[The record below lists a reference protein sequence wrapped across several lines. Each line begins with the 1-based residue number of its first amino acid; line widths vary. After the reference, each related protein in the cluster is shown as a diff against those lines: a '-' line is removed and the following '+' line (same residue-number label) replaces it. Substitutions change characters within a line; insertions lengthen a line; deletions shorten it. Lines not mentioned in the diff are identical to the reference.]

1 MDYAVV
7 IPARYDAVRLPGKP
21 LADIGGRP
29 MIQWVHEAAAAGGAA
44 EVIVATDDER
54 IVEACARFGARAE
67 MTATAHASGTDRI
80 AEVVRR
86 LGWPDERVVVNVQGD
101 EPLLPPALVSQVA
114 SLLAEDSHAGMA
126 TLVTPIVH
134 GDEWDDPNV
143 VKVVTDRDSRAMY
156 FSRARIPWPRGGTQA
171 AAAMRHV
178 GLYAY
183 RVWALQKFT
192 AAPPCGLEL
201 QERLEQL
208 RALWLGVGIRVA
220 PACEDPPRGV
230 DTERDLIAVRR
241 QLAQRGSAAP
251 ASGGPSRAVRPGS

>member
-29 MIQWVHEAAAAGGAA
+29 MIQWVHEAAAGGGAA

-67 MTATAHASGTDRI
+67 MTAMAHASGTDRI

-114 SLLAEDSHAGMA
+114 GLLDEDRHAGMA
-126 TLVTPIVH
+126 TLVAPIVH
-134 GDEWDDPNV
+134 GTEWADPNV
-143 VKVVTDRDSRAMY
+143 VKVVMDRRSRAMY
-156 FSRARIPWPRGGTQA
+156 FSRARIPWPRDGTQPA
-171 AAAMRHV
+171 AVAMRHV

-183 RVWALQKFT
+183 RVWALRQFA

-208 RALWLGVGIRVA
+208 RALWLGIAIRVA
-220 PACEDPPRGV
+220 PACEDTPRGV

-251 ASGGPSRAVRPGS
+251 ASGEA